1 MKLPRTGLLG
11 AGIALVLCLV
21 ACASGQPAPTPNIEA
36 TVEARAKELVAEQV
50 NNLQPNPDLGMDYL
64 SRALGYS
71 QSGDRQLAIGDYT
84 KAIKL
89 GIPTTHH
96 SGSNPL
102 AIAYLNRGF
111 AYNGLGQY
119 ERAIE
124 DFDRVISLDYDLSTL
139 AYVGRGDAYRNL
151 GRDAEADADK
161 AKACSQDSEYC

>member
-1 MKLPRTGLLG
+1 M
-11 AGIALVLCLV
+11 
-21 ACASGQPAPTPNIEA
+21 
-36 TVEARAKELVAEQV
+36 
-50 NNLQPNPDLGMDYL
+50 
-64 SRALGYS
+64 
-71 QSGDRQLAIGDYT
+71 AIGDYT
-84 KAIKL
+84 KAIEL

-96 SGSNPL
+96 FGRNPL

-151 GRDAEADADK
+151 GRDAEAEADK
-161 AKACSQDSEYC
+161 AKTCSQDSEYC